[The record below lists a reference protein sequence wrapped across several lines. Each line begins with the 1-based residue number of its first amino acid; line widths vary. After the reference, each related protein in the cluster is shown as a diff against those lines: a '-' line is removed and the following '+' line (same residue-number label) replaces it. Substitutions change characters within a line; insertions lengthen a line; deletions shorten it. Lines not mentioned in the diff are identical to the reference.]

1 MEMMMTADSRGYE
14 EDNDKGDDKEDDRDN
29 DKSDDSGDVGERA
42 RTNGPIILTRKGCR

>member
-1 MEMMMTADSRGYE
+1 MEMMMTADSRGNE

-29 DKSDDSGDVGERA
+29 DKLMTAVTSGERA